1 MASAK
6 IGALH
11 VSLGIDSASFTAGLA
26 MAENSVAKL
35 NRSTKA
41 AFTAIAAAG
50 VAAATALGF
59 AVKGAIDHADAIGK
73 ASQKVGVA
81 AESLSRLEYA
91 AKLSDVSLEQLTGGL
106 GRLSRSLAD
115 VAAGGQGP
123 AATAFAAL
131 GIKVKDAAGQ
141 LRASDEVFAE
151 VADRFSRMEDGSTKT
166 ALAMS
171 LFGKTGAELIP
182 MLNSGR
188 AGLKAMAD
196 ESDRFGQTISGEAA
210 RGAEEFNDT
219 LTRVGAISSGVANQ
233 IMQGMLPSLQAMANK
248 MASPEFQ
255 ASAKSLGDAVG
266 GMLNYIVVQAGNAV
280 TALQGVGKQL
290 DWMAT
295 HDLFGNRIAD
305 PKPGDQA
312 YNRRRWGPG
321 GAQNQLTD
329 ALKAGSMSA
338 PDDAFFAGIFGP
350 AAASGGA
357 AETPIAPFIADLDA
371 FKTATEAA
379 GSAQQQLQQIMT
391 EGQSVFTA
399 MRTPIESLQ
408 AELDKLGQLLN
419 KGAIDWETYERARR
433 SAILNT
439 AADELGALGQ
449 VSGALASAFKDNKA
463 FALANA
469 AINTAQ
475 GMTKALAT
483 EGFLGIASAA
493 AVGIAGAAQMMSI
506 ASTNLG
512 SAAAP
517 ASVSS
522 GVAAPQ
528 VPQATAGR
536 STVINLHGT
545 PNTPTT
551 LGMVGGLLE
560 QLQEELRIDG
570 RELVIVH
577 KGR

>member
-11 VSLGIDSASFTAGLA
+11 VSLGLDSASFTTGMKL
-26 MAENSVAKL
+26 AENSVARL
-35 NRSTKA
+35 NRSTKVAFA
-41 AFTAIAAAG
+41 AVAAAG

-59 AVKGAIDHADAIGK
+59 AVKGALDHADAIGK

-106 GRLSRSLAD
+106 GRLSKSLAD

-131 GIKVKDAAGQ
+131 GIKVKDAAGE

-196 ESDRFGQTISGEAA
+196 ESDRFGQTISGAAA

-255 ASAKSLGDAVG
+255 ASAKSLGDTVG
-266 GMLNYIVVQAGNAV
+266 GALSWIVTQAGNAV

-290 DWMAT
+290 DFMAT

-338 PDDAFFAGIFGP
+338 PDDSFYAGIFGAP
-350 AAASGGA
+350 AAASGDT
-357 AETPIAPFIADLDA
+357 AELPMAPFIADLDA
-371 FKTATEAA
+371 FKASSDAA
-379 GSAQQQLQQIMT
+379 SAAQQQLQQIMS
-391 EGQSVFTA
+391 EGQSVFMATRSPFET
-399 MRTPIESLQ
+399 MQLD
-408 AELDKLGQLLN
+408 LDKLGQLLN
-419 KGAIDWETYERARR
+419 KGAIDWDTYGRAVQ
-433 SAILNT
+433 
-439 AADELGALGQ
+439 AATMNAASTTIGALGQ
-449 VSGALASAFKDNKA
+449 ISGALAAAFKDNKA
-463 FALANA
+463 FAVANA
-469 AINTAQ
+469 VINTAE
-475 GMTKALAT
+475 GVTKALAQG
-483 EGFLGIASAA
+483 GFLGIAGAA
-493 AVGIAGAAQMMSI
+493 AVAISGAAQVMSI
-506 ASTNLG
+506 MSASPG
-512 SAAAP
+512 SASVAGVSTSAAVAAP
-517 ASVSS
+517 A
-522 GVAAPQ
+522 
-528 VPQATAGR
+528 ATPGR
-536 STVINLHGT
+536 SLTINVT
-545 PNTPTT
+545 
-551 LGMVGGLLE
+551 GGDLNQQSQQVLE
-560 QLQEELRIDG
+560 GVKQYLSDQGLEM
-570 RELVIVH
+570 VIVH